1 MFVIKK
7 RSIIVISVLVL
18 TLITFLVCFTSLD
31 KNPIGSAEAKKPKIV
46 LDAGHGGIDP
56 GVTGKIS
63 GVKESQINLDIVKR
77 TQKLFED
84 AGFNVVLTRKTDA
97 GLYGIA
103 TKNLKK
109 KDMQKRKEIIQE
121 ENPDFVISVHLNEYT
136 LSSRR
141 GGQVFFLKENQQ
153 SQSLATN
160 IQKEINELYQG
171 VKDYNALSGD
181 LFMLK
186 CTKAPSV
193 IVECGFLSNPE
204 DEKLLLTETFRD
216 QVSYAI
222 FKGVVGYLTK

>member
-1 MFVIKK
+1 M
-7 RSIIVISVLVL
+7 
-18 TLITFLVCFTSLD
+18 
-31 KNPIGSAEAKKPKIV
+31 
-46 LDAGHGGIDP
+46 
-56 GVTGKIS
+56 
-63 GVKESQINLDIVKR
+63 
-77 TQKLFED
+77 
-84 AGFNVVLTRKTDA
+84 
-97 GLYGIA
+97 
-103 TKNLKK
+103 
-109 KDMQKRKEIIQE
+109 
-121 ENPDFVISVHLNEYT
+121 
-136 LSSRR
+136 
-141 GGQVFFLKENQQ
+141 FFLKENQQ